1 MPIVSIQLFPGRTY
15 EMKKKAAERIT
26 DIIVEELKA
35 KKEDV
40 RVVYQDI
47 DKENWCIGGKMF

>member
-1 MPIVSIQLFPGRTY
+1 
-15 EMKKKAAERIT
+15 MKKKAAERIT